1 MNRKTVYGALAT
13 ALLVASFLG
22 AALFAAALIL
32 EMPTYLVTLEKAFG
46 AIAALFGILN
56 LLFLREAA
64 DFQDRFSTYL
74 PFEMKKTSRF
84 TLAVVSG
91 FLVLFGLFL
100 FVKGFPQ
107 G

>member
-13 ALLVASFLG
+13 VLLVASCLG
-22 AALFAAALIL
+22 GALFVAALIL
-32 EMPTYLVTLEKAFG
+32 EMPAYLVPLEKALG
-46 AIAALFGILN
+46 ATAALFGVLN

-64 DFQDRFSTYL
+64 DFQDHFSTYL

-84 TLAVVSG
+84 TLAVASG

-100 FVKGFPQ
+100 FVKGFPL